1 MRLSFF
7 LLPLPFLFALPPFSL
22 AQQHP
27 VEWVHEEIG
36 TAHDGQTY
44 PATGMPFAMTQWT
57 PQTRAGN
64 VKCIAPYY
72 DADRAIQGFRGS
84 HFLSGSCTQDYG
96 SVTLMPLSGELKL
109 DEQQRAS
116 SFDRATESRK
126 PYRYAVTLKDYG
138 IDAEV
143 TGTLR
148 AGLMRFRFQ
157 RGGRAWILVQGNT
170 VPGDGEV
177 RIHPERDEIIAI
189 MPVRR
194 LYAGQGKP
202 AGFNGYAVVHFDR
215 PFHVGGVWSGG
226 VRHDGGLEMPG
237 KEGSPGA
244 YLAFDLKPGEVVEA
258 RIGTSFTSLDEARNN
273 LQSEIPGWD
282 FNAVAAQARDAWNH
296 ELGRIQISARATQ
309 RSIFYTALYHSMLL
323 PRVFS
328 DVSGSYPGFA
338 GEGRTEVAHGFTYYD
353 DFSLW
358 DTYRALHPLFTLLDP
373 ERERQMVQSLIVKG
387 EQGGF
392 LPIFPAWNSYT
403 SEMTGDHAVAVIGD
417 AYIKG
422 IRGFDIDEAYRL
434 MRKNATEMPAT
445 RNLYVDGRG
454 RRALESYL
462 RYGYIPL
469 EDPVADAF
477 HGNEQVSRTLDYAYD
492 DFVLGEVAAALG
504 KKEDAEIFHRRAQN
518 YRNVIDPAVGYARG
532 RHADG
537 SWITPFDPSQKASY
551 ITEGL
556 PSQFTFFVPQN
567 IPGLIDLLGGRK
579 TFVDRLDA
587 LFAHGEYDHGNEPS
601 HHLAYLYAM
610 AGAAGKTQ
618 EKVRS
623 ILETQYS
630 DSPSGLAGNDDCGQ
644 ISAWYVFSALG
655 FYPVTPG
662 TVNYQIG
669 SPLFDEAT
677 IHTGSGARLHIVA
690 RGAAAGKR
698 YIQSATLNGVP
709 LHRVWLTHAELMAG
723 GELVF
728 SMAKMPV
735 KSWPDVR

>member
-1 MRLSFF
+1 
-7 LLPLPFLFALPPFSL
+7 
-22 AQQHP
+22 
-27 VEWVHEEIG
+27 
-36 TAHDGQTY
+36 
-44 PATGMPFAMTQWT
+44 
-57 PQTRAGN
+57 
-64 VKCIAPYY
+64 
-72 DADRAIQGFRGS
+72 
-84 HFLSGSCTQDYG
+84 
-96 SVTLMPLSGELKL
+96 
-109 DEQQRAS
+109 
-116 SFDRATESRK
+116 
-126 PYRYAVTLKDYG
+126 
-138 IDAEV
+138 
-143 TGTLR
+143 
-148 AGLMRFRFQ
+148 
-157 RGGRAWILVQGNT
+157 
-170 VPGDGEV
+170 
-177 RIHPERDEIIAI
+177 
-189 MPVRR
+189 
-194 LYAGQGKP
+194 
-202 AGFNGYAVVHFDR
+202 
-215 PFHVGGVWSGG
+215 
-226 VRHDGGLEMPG
+226 
-237 KEGSPGA
+237 
-244 YLAFDLKPGEVVEA
+244 VVEA